1 MHRFFI
7 PAEWIEKPKV
17 SILGNTAHQ
26 IKNVLRMKSGR
37 KIIVLDNFGQEYC
50 VTLTRVA
57 KSVVVGEIIETR
69 VAQGEPELKISL
81 YQGTLKAQKF
91 EWVLQKGTE
100 LGVTEFI
107 PVISERSVLGDVES
121 IDRKMLRW
129 ERIIQEAAEQS
140 KRGMLPELR
149 PAMMFGQA
157 CQRASSMEG
166 VGLLAW
172 EDAEATSLRSAL
184 EAVAKKPSRLS
195 LFIGS
200 EGGFTLDE
208 ARLAHGYTIQPVWL
222 GKRILRAET
231 AGLVAASAIFYHFG
245 EME

>member
-1 MHRFFI
+1 M
-7 PAEWIEKPKV
+7 KP
-17 SILGNTAHQ
+17 
-26 IKNVLRMKSGR
+26 GR
-37 KIIVLDNFGQEYC
+37 KIIVLDNFGQEYY
-50 VTLTRVA
+50 VALTHVA
-57 KSVVVGEIIETR
+57 KSVVVGEILEER
-69 VAQGEPELKISL
+69 EAQGEAALKISL

-107 PVISERSVLGDVES
+107 PVISERSVLGDVEAV
-121 IDRKMLRW
+121 DQKMMRW

-140 KRGMLPELR
+140 RRGCLPELR
-149 PAMMFGQA
+149 PAMMFLQA
-157 CQRASSMEG
+157 CQRASRMEG
-166 VGLLAW
+166 LGLLAW
-172 EDAEATSLRSAL
+172 EDAEAKSLKASLSTVEETPKR
-184 EAVAKKPSRLS
+184 VS

-208 ARLAHGYTIQPVWL
+208 ARLAHGYDIQPAWL

>member
-1 MHRFFI
+1 MHRFFV
-7 PAEWIEKPKV
+7 PAEWIEAPKV
-17 SILGNTAHQ
+17 TILGNTAHQ
-26 IKNVLRMKSGR
+26 IKNVLRMRPGR
-37 KIIVLDNFGQEYC
+37 KIIVLDDFGQEYT
-50 VTLTRVA
+50 VNLTHVA
-57 KSVVVGEIIETR
+57 KSVVVGEITETR
-69 VAQGEPELKISL
+69 VAQGEAELKISL

-107 PVISERSVLGDVES
+107 PVISERSVLGDVET

-129 ERIIQEAAEQS
+129 ERIIQEAAEQCR
-140 KRGMLPELR
+140 RGMLPKLR
-149 PAMMFGQA
+149 PAMMFNQA
-157 CQRASSMEG
+157 CQRASRMEG
-166 VGLLAW
+166 LALLAW
-172 EDAEATSLRSAL
+172 EDAAANSLRTAL
-184 EAVAKKPSRLS
+184 KAVTQKPPRIS

-208 ARLAHGYTIQPVWL
+208 ARLAHGYTVQPVWL